1 MRIPRRLDLYRTINM
16 FNFFKRKQ
24 QNAVEDTTV
33 RPTAGLFSTHPLGP
47 KVPDP
52 HTLPVFGQPHQAPG
66 TTSDNGFI
74 GHTLSPKRGSCS
86 GLNAAQLGFYAAGS
100 PFIGYQSCAMMATN
114 WLVDKACSMPARD
127 AVRQGYTLGD
137 DEQALRDTDKR
148 FSVFKNLRELIHFGR
163 VYGGRMVLF
172 DVASENPEEYYNNP
186 FNIDGIL
193 PGTYQGMSQI
203 DPNWVSPVL
212 TESNLQDP
220 ATQGFY
226 EPTFWRVG
234 NRIIHR
240 SHFHFFIP
248 HPVPDFLKPSYNY
261 MGMSVPQRIS
271 ERVYAAERSANEGPQ
286 LLMTKRLIALK
297 VSDSALANREQ
308 LQQNLEA
315 WSELMNNYGIKVMGG
330 DEDLSQFDTALGDV
344 DAVIMTQYQLV
355 ASAANVPAT
364 KLYGTQ
370 PKGFNATGEYEA
382 ATYREELESIQ
393 TNDLTPFLERHYAL
407 VSKSLGIKAEDIHIQ
422 WAPLD
427 SPTAKEWSEIDKIK
441 ADRDAVLFNT
451 GAIDAEDIRDRIRE
465 DRESDY
471 FGVEEG
477 SLEETSYE
485 APRKLGPATWRPEF

>member
-1 MRIPRRLDLYRTINM
+1 M

-24 QNAVEDTTV
+24 QDAVEDKSSLP
-33 RPTAGLFSTHPLGP
+33 PTPSLFSTHPLGP
-47 KVPDP
+47 RVTDTHIMPAFD
-52 HTLPVFGQPHQAPG
+52 QPSQAPG

-74 GHTLSPKRGSCS
+74 GHAPSPKRGMGHSLS
-86 GLNAAQLGFYAAGS
+86 GAQLGFYAAGS
-100 PFIGYQSCAMMATN
+100 PFIGYQACAMMATN
-114 WLVDKACSMPARD
+114 WLIDKACSMPARD

-137 DEQALRDTDKR
+137 DEEELRETDKR
-148 FSVFKNLRELIHFGR
+148 FKVFNHLREMIHFGR
-163 VYGGRMVLF
+163 VYGGRMILF
-172 DVASENPEEYYNNP
+172 DIVSENPEEYYKSP
-186 FNIDGIL
+186 FNIDGVS
-193 PGTYQGMSQI
+193 PGAYRGMSQI

-212 TESNLQDP
+212 TEGNLQDP

-226 EPTFWRVG
+226 EPTYWRVG
-234 NRIIHR
+234 NRVIHR

-261 MGMSVPQRIS
+261 LGMSVPQRIS

-308 LQQNLEA
+308 LQQNLEE
-315 WSELMNNYGIKVMGG
+315 WSELMNNFGIKVMGG

-370 PKGFNATGEYEA
+370 PKGFNSTGEYEA

-393 TNDLTPFLERHYAL
+393 TNDLSPLLERHYAL
-407 VSKSLGIKAEDIHIQ
+407 VSKSLGIKTDEVHVQ

-427 SPTAKEWSEIDKIK
+427 SPTAKEWAEIEKIK
-441 ADRDAVLFNT
+441 SDRDAVLFST

-485 APRKLGPATWRPEF
+485 APRSMGQTPWRPEF